1 MTEPIVIPFGRA
13 VATVLN
19 IGELQADLAGW
30 LNIPAEAWPAQYM
43 GLRQQK
49 PYLPV
54 QCVHVTLPGARLLV
68 DACLY
73 EFPADSPMRIPNYQ
87 PPPSLI
93 AQLTAI
99 GSSPETI
106 THVVITHSHLDHYN
120 AVTQLDHG
128 ELRPTFPNARYY
140 LGRADWERATEAL
153 QNPDSIESRTLGV
166 LNKWG
171 VLTLVGNELD
181 LGHGI
186 QIVAMPG
193 ESPGHQ
199 IVKIQS
205 DGQSLYCIGD
215 LYHHPVEFEQLD
227 WTVQWADVAANRA
240 SRQAFIDAALE
251 SEALVI
257 ATHIPAIYRLQAVSS
272 GVDWIR
278 V

>member
-1 MTEPIVIPFGRA
+1 MTEPISIPFGRA

-49 PYLPV
+49 PHLPV
-54 QCVHVTLPGARLLV
+54 QCIHVALPGATLLV

-73 EFPADSPMRIPNYQ
+73 EFPDDSPMRIPDYQ
-87 PPPSLI
+87 PPPGLI
-93 AQLTAI
+93 TQLAAI
-99 GSSPETI
+99 GSQPGMI

-128 ELRPTFPNARYY
+128 ELRPTFPSARYY
-140 LGRADWERATEAL
+140 LGRADWERATQAL
-153 QNPDSIESRTLGV
+153 QDPDSIESRTLGV

-171 VLTLVGNELD
+171 VLMLVEGELD

-199 IVKIQS
+199 MVKIQS

-215 LYHHPVEFEQLD
+215 LYHHPIEFEQLD
-227 WTVQWADVAANRA
+227 WMVQWADMAANQA

-257 ATHIPAIYRLQAVSS
+257 ATHIPGIYRLQAVSS

>member
-1 MTEPIVIPFGRA
+1 MTEPTSIQFGRA

-30 LNIPAEAWPAQYM
+30 FNIPAHVWPAQYVA
-43 GLRQQK
+43 LRQQK
-49 PYLPV
+49 PRLPV
-54 QCVHVTLPGARLLV
+54 QCIHVALPGATLLV
-68 DACLY
+68 DACIY
-73 EFPADSPMRIPNYQ
+73 ELPADSPMLISDYQ
-87 PPPSLI
+87 PPPGLI
-93 AQLTAI
+93 DQLAAI
-99 GSSPETI
+99 GSQPEMI

-128 ELRPTFPNARYY
+128 ELRPTFPNAQYY
-140 LGRADWERATEAL
+140 LGRADWERATQAL
-153 QNPDSIESRTLGV
+153 QEPDSIESRTLGV

-171 VLTLVGNELD
+171 VLTLVDGELD

-215 LYHHPVEFEQLD
+215 LYHHPIEFEQLD

-240 SRQAFIDAALE
+240 SRQALIDAALD
-251 SEALVI
+251 SQALIV
-257 ATHIPAIYRLQAVSS
+257 ATHIPAIYRLKPGPS
-272 GVDWIR
+272 GVDWIT